1 MKNYVNLSEEELSVV
16 EGGASA
22 KCILGT
28 VATFYLASGLNPA
41 ALIATGIIAAASFC
55 QAYEKKFPIYFFDI
69 SKWNKFNMEFG

>member
-28 VATFYLASGLNPA
+28 AATFYLASGLNPA

-55 QAYEKKFPIYFFDI
+55 
-69 SKWNKFNMEFG
+69 